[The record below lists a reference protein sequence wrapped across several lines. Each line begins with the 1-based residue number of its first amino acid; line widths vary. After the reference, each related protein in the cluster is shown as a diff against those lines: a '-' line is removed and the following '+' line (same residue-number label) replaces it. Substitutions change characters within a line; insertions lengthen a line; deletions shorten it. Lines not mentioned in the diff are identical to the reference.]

1 MMKTHAIH
9 RFLLLA
15 IFCSIFAAPAE
26 SQSWKASV
34 RGFFGELSQA
44 VHENEIGSLPIGI
57 TRIELPGVS
66 GIRIEPGMAEL
77 KPYSWSG
84 EPGLLDRFQKSA
96 EQDGNLVAAINGA
109 FFGAQGIL
117 GQLVIDGKRPHGI
130 RQMPASFARCFVAV
144 LNGAAGR
151 RWVIGETAVHGTPLC
166 LPEFFTSSRFNRAL
180 SADDRLEHLLG
191 GAGWIIRDGRD
202 VHMEAYGRQKFRFRK
217 VDQDSRHS
225 VIAMDVRDRL
235 YLLVFE
241 TGSNLD
247 AVSSMLRTRSDFDNI
262 TEAIFMDGGS
272 SSVLIVNG
280 KYLVA
285 PLYLV
290 DKARYTALF
299 VRKAGPAAGN
309 K

>member
-1 MMKTHAIH
+1 MMI
-9 RFLLLA
+9 LLLV
-15 IFCSIFAAPAE
+15 ITVPAE
-26 SQSWKASV
+26 SQSWKSSV

-44 VHENEIGSLPIGI
+44 VRVNEIGSLPVGI

-66 GIRIEPGMAEL
+66 GIRVESGMGEL
-77 KPYSWSG
+77 VPYSWNG
-84 EPGLLDRFQKSA
+84 DPGLLERFLKSS
-96 EQDGNLVAAINGA
+96 ESDGNLIAAINGS
-109 FFGAQGIL
+109 FFGTQGVL
-117 GQLVIDGKRPHGI
+117 GQLVIDGKRPRGI

-144 LNGAAGR
+144 LRGSAGR
-151 RWVIGETAVHGTPLC
+151 RWVIGETSVHGDTLC
-166 LPEFFTSSRFNRAL
+166 LPEFFTSSRFNRSL
-180 SADDRLEHLLG
+180 RADDRLEHLLG
-191 GAGWIIRDGRD
+191 GAGWIIRCGKD

-217 VDQDSRHS
+217 IDQDSRHS
-225 VIAMDVRDRL
+225 VIAMDEKDRL

-241 TGSNLD
+241 TGSNLER
-247 AVSSMLRTRSDFDNI
+247 VSDMLRTSPDFDHI

-272 SSVLIVNG
+272 SSVLIANG

-309 K
+309 